1 MAAPATRE
9 TLTRDAVVAA
19 TRDLIVA
26 EGLDAVSLRRVG
38 AALGV
43 TAPALYAYV
52 TDKRDLLRGVAEGEF
67 ARLMARFEAVTDPD
81 PLVRM
86 RAYARAYIDYALE
99 QPELFKT
106 MFLFPP
112 DLQMGEPTGEELPV
126 ATNAFERGMEAIA
139 EAVDT
144 GVFRA
149 DVDPLLAGLTLWT
162 ATHGLAD
169 VLLLG
174 FVLDESG
181 RDHLIATVLDTIIAG
196 LSA

>member
-1 MAAPATRE
+1 MATTGPRE
-9 TLTRDAVVAA
+9 TLTREAIVAV
-19 TRDLIVA
+19 TRDLIVS

-38 AALGV
+38 GALGV

-67 ARLMARFEAVTDPD
+67 ATLMDRFEAVDDPD
-81 PLVRM
+81 PLMRM
-86 RAYARAYIDYALE
+86 RAYSRAYVDYALE

-112 DLQMGEPTGEELPV
+112 DLQLGEPTGEELPV
-126 ATNAFERGMEAIA
+126 ATNTFERGLEAIA
-139 EAVDT
+139 EAVER
-144 GVFRA
+144 GMLRA

-174 FVLDESG
+174 FGFDEAG
-181 RDHLIATVLDTIIAG
+181 REHLITTVLDTIIAG

>member
-1 MAAPATRE
+1 MAATGPRE
-9 TLTRDAVVAA
+9 TLTREAIIAV
-19 TRDLIVA
+19 TRRLIVT

-38 AALGV
+38 GALGV

-67 ARLMARFEAVTDPD
+67 AELTARFDAVVDPD

-86 RAYARAYIDYALE
+86 RGYSRAYVDYALE

-112 DLQMGEPTGEELPV
+112 DLQLGEPTGEELPV
-126 ATNAFERGMEAIA
+126 ATNTFERGMEAIA
-139 EAVDT
+139 EAVEL
-144 GVFRA
+144 GVLRA
-149 DVDPLLAGLTLWT
+149 DVDPLLAALTLWT

-174 FVLDESG
+174 FGFDEAG
-181 RDHLIATVLDTIIAG
+181 REHLITTVLDTIIAG